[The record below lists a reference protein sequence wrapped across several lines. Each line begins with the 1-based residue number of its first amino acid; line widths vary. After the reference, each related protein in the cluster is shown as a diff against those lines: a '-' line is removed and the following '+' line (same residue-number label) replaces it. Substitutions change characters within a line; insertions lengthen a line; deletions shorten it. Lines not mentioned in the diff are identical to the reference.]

1 MNFRYYLLVTA
12 LLYSSI
18 EVYTQQPT
26 RPARENADSV
36 LALIRRVNQHWQH
49 THSPRVH
56 AFWDQAA
63 YQSANMDAF
72 SVTGDSSFVHY
83 AEAWA
88 TYNQWMGAKS
98 GDTSEWKYTYGET
111 DEYVLFGDWQI
122 CFQTYIDLYKLT
134 PEPIKIARAKQVMH
148 HQVNTRFNGYWWWA
162 DGLYMAMPVMT
173 RMYELTGNRVYLRKL
188 FDYFQFADS
197 LMFDPVA
204 HLYYRDAKYLYP
216 AHRTNAGKK
225 DFWSRGNG
233 WVIAALAKVLERL
246 PQNDPHRPLYLQRFR
261 EMAAAL
267 KNCQQSEGYWT
278 RSLIDPMQAPGY
290 ESSGT
295 SFFTYAILWGIH
307 HGILTVKEYL
317 PVVNKSW
324 HSLLAT
330 ALQND
335 GNIGYVQPIG
345 EKAIPG
351 QVVNQ
356 QSVTPFGTGAFLL
369 AACEMYRWLKKK

>member
-1 MNFRYYLLVTA
+1 MNPRYYLLVA
-12 LLYSSI
+12 VMLYASTSACS
-18 EVYTQQPT
+18 Q
-26 RPARENADSV
+26 RSAKPAYENADSV
-36 LALIRRVNQHWQH
+36 LSLILRVNQHWQA
-49 THSPRVH
+49 THSPQVH

-72 SVTGDSSFVHY
+72 AVTGEQSFVQY

-88 TYNQWMGAKS
+88 NYNQWMGATS
-98 GDTSEWKYTYGET
+98 SDTSDWKYTYGET
-111 DEYVLFGDWQI
+111 NEYVLFGDWQT
-122 CFQTYIDLYKLT
+122 CFQTYIDLYKQK
-134 PEPIKIARAKQVMH
+134 PDPRKIARAKQVMNY
-148 HQVNTRFNGYWWWA
+148 QISTSFNGYWWWA

-173 RMYELTGNRVYLRKL
+173 RMYRLTGDKHYLSKL
-188 FDYFQFADS
+188 YDYFRFADN
-197 LMFDPVA
+197 LMYDPVER
-204 HLYYRDAKYLYP
+204 LYYRDAKYLYP
-216 AHRTNAGKK
+216 AHRTSTGKK

-233 WVIAALAKVLERL
+233 WVIAALAKVLESL
-246 PQNDPHRPLYLQRFR
+246 PENDPHRPLYLKRYR

-267 KNCQQSEGYWT
+267 KECQQPGGYWT
-278 RSLIDPMQAPGY
+278 RSLLDSSQAPGF

-295 SFFTYAILWGIH
+295 SFFTYGIVWGIH
-307 HGILTVKEYL
+307 HGILPLKEYL

-324 HSLLAT
+324 RSLLRT

-335 GNIGYVQPIG
+335 GSIGYVQPIG